1 MNPRGPATKRI
12 VPKKVQPSQAAPAR
26 AQQGAAK
33 PAKKM
38 LGQRLIEMGAIDEIQ
53 LSVALGMQK
62 QTGIKIGQQLM
73 KLGFIDEKQLTE
85 ALKDE
90 LEHQMPLIKRTI
102 TPQTIKSVPEEMA
115 FQYKVMPVA
124 FAGKT
129 LILAVS
135 DPNDIGVID
144 DLSFRLGLTIKPI
157 KAFEWDIENALL
169 KYYKFFSDEELE
181 MLTNAS
187 DVARQYENTQWTFDH
202 EKDASTLMGSISA
215 DSITDMF
222 ESFDHDGLKA
232 EGEAPD
238 DDAPM
243 VVNMQEML
251 ADHGPADLGDGFK
264 VVEAKDAKPAPK
276 PAPKPPQP
284 APKPAPRPAPQAA
297 PKPPAPPAP
306 AASAPPTAPP
316 ARPAHTVPAAEAT
329 PSQNEIFISKAAV
342 ELLIEKNI
350 FTKNEFLQRLARV
363 KERAGATRP
372 KQKP

>member
-26 AQQGAAK
+26 AQQAGAGK
-33 PAKKM
+33 PPRKP

-90 LEHQMPLIKRTI
+90 LEHQMPLIKRNI

-251 ADHGPADLGDGFK
+251 ADHMPTDLGDGFR
-264 VVEAKDAKPAPK
+264 VAEAKAAKPAPK
-276 PAPKPPQP
+276 PAPKPAQP
-284 APKPAPRPAPQAA
+284 APRAAPQTAPRPAH
-297 PKPPAPPAP
+297 PAP
-306 AASAPPTAPP
+306 AAPSAPPVPPAPP

-350 FTKNEFLQRLARV
+350 FTKNEFLQRLSRV
-363 KERAGATRP
+363 KERARATRP

>member
-12 VPKKVQPSQAAPAR
+12 VPKKAQPSQAASAR
-26 AQQGAAK
+26 AQQAGESK
-33 PAKKM
+33 PPKKM

-90 LEHQMPLIKRTI
+90 LEHQMPLIKRNI

-202 EKDASTLMGSISA
+202 EKDASTLMGSISV

-251 ADHGPADLGDGFK
+251 TSHMSTDLGDGFK
-264 VVEAKDAKPAPK
+264 LAEAKTAAPAAKPMPK
-276 PAPKPPQP
+276 PATQ
-284 APKPAPRPAPQAA
+284 APPRPAPQAA
-297 PKPPAPPAP
+297 PKPTPPAQPAPPAP
-306 AASAPPTAPP
+306 AAPQA

-350 FTKNEFLQRLARV
+350 FTKNEFLQRLSRV
-363 KERAGATRP
+363 KERARATRP